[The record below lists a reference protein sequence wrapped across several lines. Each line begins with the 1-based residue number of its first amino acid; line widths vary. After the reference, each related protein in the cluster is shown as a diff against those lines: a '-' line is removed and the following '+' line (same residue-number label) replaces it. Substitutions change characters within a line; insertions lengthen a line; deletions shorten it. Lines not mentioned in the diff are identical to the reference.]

1 MFMSEKIMPI
11 LAISSPVPSENVA
24 MNFDVDDLKM
34 ARAMEEAI
42 AGDKYVFITYQRA
55 YDKKS
60 GRSQLSGIGVVCTI
74 KQLVKHKDGRVRVL
88 LEGKNRGRI
97 LDIIQ
102 KEPYLSA
109 EIALLPKVTHSG
121 NSSETDAIIRSL
133 KSYFENYSKAVFVQP
148 ELLALVQSTDSPV
161 RLVDLVAQN
170 IHIKPEERQLLL
182 ESDDILGKMVAL
194 TTILAHETEVA
205 QLRSYLNEKVH
216 TSIADDNHRHF
227 LREQLKAIRQEL
239 GEAEIGGEGGDI
251 AEKIEALLLDE
262 VYKSKL
268 RKDAARLEATPS
280 HSSEYGLLETYLDT
294 VLELPFD
301 KRSEENRDISAAEEI
316 LNADHFGLKKVK
328 ERILE
333 LLSVRALKPDVK
345 GQIIC
350 LSGPPGIGKTSVA
363 KSIARALGREYQR
376 VSLGGVRDE
385 ADIRGHRKT
394 YIGSMPGRII
404 NAIKLAG
411 TKNPLILLDEIDKL
425 GRDGKGDPSSA
436 LLEVLDSEQNVNF
449 RDHYLEVPFDLSEV
463 LFITTANNTGNIE
476 KPLLDRMEVIELG
489 SYTQNEKF
497 RIAADHLI
505 PKQLKENGIG
515 KNALKITDD
524 ALRVI
529 IESYTKEAGVR
540 TLERMIAK
548 ICRKA
553 ARIFVSEKKKR
564 ITVGVKT
571 LEKYLGIRKFTE
583 KDIPKTSEIGVV
595 NGLAWTSVGGVI
607 LPIEAVVTDGS
618 GKIELTGSLGDVM
631 KESARI
637 AVTYARLSAAKYGY
651 SPDFYSKKDI
661 HIHAPE
667 GATPKDGPS
676 AGVTMTTAL
685 ISALAGIPVRRD
697 VAMTGEITLRGR
709 VLPIGGLREKLAA
722 AYKAGVTR
730 AVIPKANRADLEEVE
745 PEILE
750 SLDFTFAE
758 TINDVLLVALETSG
772 VVKAVNKIPVYHGE
786 IVETGFAV

>member
-1 MFMSEKIMPI
+1 MSEKIMPI
-11 LAISSPVPSENVA
+11 LAIATPVASENVA
-24 MNFDVDDLKM
+24 MHFEVGDLKM
-34 ARAMEEAI
+34 AQAMEEAI
-42 AGDKYVFITYQRA
+42 AGESKYAFITYQRA
-55 YDKKS
+55 YDKS
-60 GRSQLSGIGVVCTI
+60 NGRSQLSGVGVICLI
-74 KQLVKHKDGRVRVL
+74 KQLVKHRDGTVRVL
-88 LEGKNRGRI
+88 LEGKHRGRI
-97 LDIIQ
+97 VSVLQ
-102 KEPYLSA
+102 KEPYILA
-109 EIALLPKVTHSG
+109 EIAILPKVTQLAD
-121 NSSETDAIIRSL
+121 SSEREAVIQSL
-133 KSYFENYSKAVFVQP
+133 KSFFENYSKVVNVRQELYNAVM
-148 ELLALVQSTDSPV
+148 EAENPV
-161 RLVDLVAQN
+161 RLVDLIAQN
-170 IHIKPEERQLLL
+170 IHIKPDERQLLL
-182 ESDDILGKMVAL
+182 ESDDIFGKMVAL
-194 TTILAHETEVA
+194 TTMLAHETEVA

-216 TSIADDNHRHF
+216 TSIADENHRHF
-227 LREQLKAIRQEL
+227 LREQLKTIKQEL
-239 GEAEIGGEGGDI
+239 GEAGGGNADGELS
-251 AEKIEALLLDE
+251 EKIEALPIDDI
-262 VYKSKL
+262 YKAKL
-268 RKDAARLEATPS
+268 QKDAARLSATPS
-280 HSSEYGLLETYLDT
+280 QSSEYGLLETYLET
-294 VLELPFD
+294 IVELPFD
-301 KRSEENRDISAAEEI
+301 NRSTENRDIDAAEEI
-316 LNADHFGLKKVK
+316 LNADHFGLAKVK

-436 LLEVLDSEQNVNF
+436 LLEVLDSEQNVSF
-449 RDHYLEVPFDLSEV
+449 RDHYIEVPFDLSEV

-476 KPLLDRMEVIELG
+476 KPLLDRMEIIELG
-489 SYTQNEKF
+489 SYTPNEKF

-505 PKQLKENGIG
+505 PKQLRENGIS

-524 ALRVI
+524 ALRII

-540 TLERMIAK
+540 TLERTIAK

-553 ARIFVSEKKKR
+553 ARIFVSQKKKR
-564 ITVGVKT
+564 LTVGVKNI
-571 LEKYLGIRKFTE
+571 EKYLGIRKFTE
-583 KDIPKTSEIGVV
+583 KDIPKTNEIGIV

-637 AVTYARLSAAKYGY
+637 AVTYARLSADKYGY
-651 SPDFYSKKDI
+651 SADFYSKKDI

-685 ISALAGIPVRRD
+685 ISALSGIPVRRD

-730 AVIPKANRADLEEVE
+730 AIIPKANKADLEEVD

-758 TINDVLLVALETSG
+758 TINDVLIVALETSG

-786 IVETGFAV
+786 IVEENFTV

>member
-1 MFMSEKIMPI
+1 MSDKIMPI
-11 LAISSPVPSENVA
+11 LAVSSPVPSDNIVMHFEVK
-24 MNFDVDDLKM
+24 DVKM

-42 AGDKYVFITYQRA
+42 SGDKCAFMTYQSTF
-55 YDKKS
+55 DNKN
-60 GRSQLSGIGVVCTI
+60 GQSQLSGVGVICTI
-74 KQLVKHKDGRVRVL
+74 KQLVKHKDGSVHVM
-88 LEGKNRGRI
+88 LEGKARGRI
-97 LDIIQ
+97 ASITQ
-102 KEPYLSA
+102 KDPYLAA
-109 EIALLPKVTHSG
+109 EITKLPKVTLQGTST
-121 NSSETDAIIRSL
+121 EIEAVMQSL
-133 KSYFENYSKAVFVQP
+133 KAFFESYSQTVYIQP
-148 ELLALVQSTDSPV
+148 ELCTAIMTADNPY
-161 RLVDLVAQN
+161 RLFDLVAQH

-182 ESDDILGKMVAL
+182 ETDDLLEKMTVLFAV
-194 TTILAHETEVA
+194 LAHETDIE
-205 QLRSYLNEKVH
+205 QLKSRLTEKVRS
-216 TSIADDNHRHF
+216 SIADENHRHF
-227 LREQLKAIRQEL
+227 LREQIRTIRKEL
-239 GEAEIGGEGGDI
+239 GEADLGDGEDSEYYERIQALPIDDI
-251 AEKIEALLLDE
+251 
-262 VYKSKL
+262 YKTKL
-268 RKDAARLEATPS
+268 QKDAARLMSMPP
-280 HSSEYGLLETYLDT
+280 HSSEYALIEAYLETVTD
-294 VLELPFD
+294 LPFS
-301 KRSEENRDISAAEEI
+301 KKSEENRDVVEAEKI
-316 LNADHFGLKKVK
+316 LDADHFGLVKVK

-363 KSIARALGREYQR
+363 KSIAKALGREYQR

-404 NAIKLAG
+404 GAIKLAG
-411 TKNPLILLDEIDKL
+411 VKNPLILLDEIDKL

-436 LLEVLDSEQNVNF
+436 LLEVLDSEQNISF
-449 RDHYLEVPFDLSEV
+449 RDHYLEIPFDLSEV

-489 SYTQNEKF
+489 SYTANEKF
-497 RIAADHLI
+497 RIASDHLI
-505 PKQLKENGIG
+505 PKQLRENGIG

-524 ALRVI
+524 ALRI
-529 IESYTKEAGVR
+529 IIANYTKEAGVR
-540 TLERMIAK
+540 TLERTLAK

-553 ARIFVSEKKKR
+553 ARIFVSEKKKQ
-564 ITVGVKT
+564 ITVGVRN
-571 LEKYLGIRKFTE
+571 LEKFLGIRKFTD
-583 KDIPKTSEIGVV
+583 KDIPKNSEIGVV

-607 LPIEAVVTDGS
+607 LPIEVIVTDGS

-637 AVTYARLSAAKYGY
+637 AVTYARLSASKFGY
-651 SPDFYSKKDI
+651 APDFYSKKDI

-685 ISALAGIPVRRD
+685 ISALSGVPVRYD

-722 AYKAGVTR
+722 AYNAGVTR
-730 AVIPKANRADLEEVE
+730 AIIPKANKADLEEVD

-758 TINDVLLVALETSG
+758 TINDVLSVALETTG
-772 VVKAVNKIPVYHGE
+772 IVKAINKIPVYHGE
-786 IVETGFAV
+786 LLESNYAAE